1 MSEKLPTRKEALKLL
16 REAGCQDN
24 VIKHCEAVAKLAV
37 EIAKKCLQKGF
48 MVNIELVEIGG
59 LLHDIGRSKTHGVDH
74 AIIGAK
80 IAEELKL
87 PKPIIAIIKR
97 HVGGGI
103 SAEEAEKLGWPA
115 DIYTPQTIEE
125 KIISYADKLIEGTQ
139 RVSIERTIEKF
150 QQNGLPPSVINRIKK
165 LHEEISSL
173 IGDCQCPK

>member
-1 MSEKLPTRKEALKLL
+1 MSEKLPTRKEAFQIL
-16 REAGCQDN
+16 REAGCQEN

-37 EIAKKCLQKGF
+37 EIAKKFLKRGL
-48 MVNIELVEIGG
+48 MVNIELVEIGS
-59 LLHDIGRSKTHGVDH
+59 LLHDIGRSKTHSVDH
-74 AIIGAK
+74 AIIGAQ

-87 PKPIIAIIKR
+87 PKSIVAIIKR

-139 RVSIERTIEKF
+139 RVPIEKTIEKF
-150 QQNGLPPSVINRIKK
+150 RQNGLPPSAINRIKK
-165 LHEEISSL
+165 LHEEVSSL
-173 IGDCQCPK
+173 IGDCQCPQ